1 MFDDDE
7 ELRQDEVGD
16 RKRASAP
23 NEEQV
28 GECKQADRLELM
40 MPQCRRQ
47 TMYAFDRG
55 DVDKLGLGPRAAS
68 TPNAHKST
76 AEEILEI
83 EREAARKAEELVDAH
98 ERTNTQ
104 YQAAIKKAAELINQS
119 RNEASEYVSTAKRVA
134 ELVDEARRAREAAEI
149 DQSTFSHTQLPAS
162 LHVSRQV
169 QFQTEQAATTSSSR
183 PNVRTRSLSNEDA
196 HRLRSPAAVRRLKQ
210 PQEVLVPT
218 DFLLQLSSTG
228 PRKVSDTVVAPKLF
242 TGKAGQ
248 DAENWLEYL
257 ERYCAF
263 RKLDVNRKRELF
275 WILLQEGASDWLVTL
290 PQADT
295 MRYDELVA
303 AFKANYFKSPELR
316 WREAGEIWNQAQ
328 KPDERVD
335 DFVTRIRRA
344 ARRLNFPPDVLHFA
358 IINWLRAPIRLHVVQ
373 QGVKTLEDT
382 LRAARIAEA
391 AATSTSVL
399 LSMMIEALTNST
411 KASEKQAA
419 EIKQLAAKVA
429 TLTTGPVE

>member
-1 MFDDDE
+1 
-7 ELRQDEVGD
+7 
-16 RKRASAP
+16 
-23 NEEQV
+23 
-28 GECKQADRLELM
+28 
-40 MPQCRRQ
+40 
-47 TMYAFDRG
+47 
-55 DVDKLGLGPRAAS
+55 
-68 TPNAHKST
+68 
-76 AEEILEI
+76 
-83 EREAARKAEELVDAH
+83 
-98 ERTNTQ
+98 
-104 YQAAIKKAAELINQS
+104 
-119 RNEASEYVSTAKRVA
+119 
-134 ELVDEARRAREAAEI
+134 
-149 DQSTFSHTQLPAS
+149 
-162 LHVSRQV
+162 VSRQV

-183 PNVRTRSLSNEDA
+183 PNVRTRSLSSEDA
-196 HRLRSPAAVRRLKQ
+196 HRLRSPAALRRLKQ

-228 PRKVSDTVVAPKLF
+228 PRNVSDTVVAPKPF

-263 RKLDVNRKRELF
+263 RKLDVNNKRELF
-275 WILLQEGASDWLVTL
+275 RILLQEGASDWLVTL

-295 MRYDELVA
+295 MTYDELVV

-344 ARRLNFPPDVLHFA
+344 SRRLNFPPGVLHFA
-358 IINWLRAPIRLHVVQ
+358 IINELRAPLRLHVVQ

-391 AATSTSVL
+391 AATSTSDP
-399 LSMMIEALTNST
+399 LSIMMIEALKSST
-411 KASEKQAA
+411 QASEKQAA
-419 EIKQLAAKVA
+419 EIKQLTAKVA
-429 TLTTGPVE
+429 TLTTSPVEYSEPAVLAVTPPPATAATPMRGQRPRMNTPQNLQRANYAQQANSRQNAGPRSFTRPQDQMQGTPCTRCGIQHRAGTCRADGHLCRACNRPNHFARCCRSARPSRD